1 MEAEVEVD
9 RATSNRAARPG
20 AVGTNPEFMG
30 LDRGSGLDP
39 ATVCLEG
46 RFFHFHRLEAAT
58 PVQPSSSH
66 RSTLYGRKHG
76 SCQRF
81 RGPPA
86 TACAQIVTEGTPAPA
101 CASPTMST

>member
-30 LDRGSGLDP
+30 LERETGLEP

-46 RFFHFHRLEAAT
+46 RYLHFHRLEAAN
-58 PVQPSSSH
+58 PVQSSTSH
-66 RSTLYGRKHG
+66 RSTLYGRKLG
-76 SCQRF
+76 GCRRF
-81 RGPPA
+81 GGPPA
-86 TACAQIVTEGTPAPA
+86 TACAQIVPEGTPAPA